1 MIVAR
6 IVIKDVVLNECLKT
20 MVIRKRINLMAY
32 NSPMMIMMIKIIAA
46 QVDHPVR
53 KMMIMI
59 VVSKMVLDK

>member
-6 IVIKDVVLNECLKT
+6 VVKKYLVLNECPKT

-32 NSPMMIMMIKIIAA
+32 NFPMMIMMIKIIAA
-46 QVDHPVR
+46 QVDHPAR

-59 VVSKMVLDK
+59 VVSKMELDK

>member
-6 IVIKDVVLNECLKT
+6 IVIKEVVLNECLKT

-32 NSPMMIMMIKIIAA
+32 NFPMMIMMIKIIAA

-59 VVSKMVLDK
+59 VVSKMELDK

>member
-6 IVIKDVVLNECLKT
+6 IVIKEVVLNECLKT
-20 MVIRKRINLMAY
+20 MVIRKKINLMAY

-59 VVSKMVLDK
+59 VVSKMELDK

>member
-6 IVIKDVVLNECLKT
+6 VVKKDLVLNECPKT

-32 NSPMMIMMIKIIAA
+32 NFPMMIMMIKIIAA

-59 VVSKMVLDK
+59 VVSKMELDK